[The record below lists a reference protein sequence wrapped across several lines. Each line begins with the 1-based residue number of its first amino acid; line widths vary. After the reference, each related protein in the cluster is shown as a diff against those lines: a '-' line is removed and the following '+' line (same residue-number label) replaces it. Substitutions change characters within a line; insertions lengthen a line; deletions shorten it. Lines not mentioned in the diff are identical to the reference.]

1 MSKVLKVSDVERLV
15 AAVDTKIRDAGC
27 DHTLRFTEQWA
38 AGNGI
43 NWDDLVDVLE
53 VNGAFCDCEVV
64 LNITE
69 DSQLD
74 LPQDTALDTK
84 NNPWLIPVDFTPKHD
99 TFTKQLV
106 CRHDI
111 ARNTYSN
118 DGEVLVPPPR
128 ASKPRK
134 RTRKSMHY
142 FVGLTTG
149 LPSEVGIV
157 EETEPFSAA
166 EFARIVRASTPAEFS
181 AFTVREAAF
190 VLSRLANLKAATP
203 VATHFMDKLTMQ
215 GQKTCELRIHKILI
229 RKQADA
235 VE

>member
-1 MSKVLKVSDVERLV
+1 MSAVLAVSDVENLV
-15 AAVDTKIRDAGC
+15 ASVDSKVRDVGC
-27 DHTLRFTEQWA
+27 DHTLRFAEQWA
-38 AGNGI
+38 AGNEI

-53 VNGAFCDCEVV
+53 LNGAFCDCEVV

-74 LPQDTALDTK
+74 LPQHCAPGTED
-84 NNPWLIPVDFTPKHD
+84 NPWLIPVDFTPKHD

-111 ARNTYSN
+111 ARNTYSDN
-118 DGEVLVPPPR
+118 GEILVPPPQVT
-128 ASKPRK
+128 KPRK
-134 RTRKSMHY
+134 RMRKSMHY
-142 FVGLTTG
+142 FVGLKSG

-157 EETEPFSAA
+157 EETGPFTAA
-166 EFARIVRASTPAEFS
+166 EFAKQVRASTLTEFS

-190 VLSRLANLKAATP
+190 VLSKLANLKSTTP

-215 GQKTCELRIHKILI
+215 GQKVHELRIHKIFI
-229 RKQADA
+229 RK
-235 VE
+235 